1 MARHLS
7 AFTARIGLVD
17 LPQPTVQMTFEE
29 VSPVDDA
36 LPVEID
42 LNNDNL
48 GEFLSHFD
56 FETDISDMVSVI
68 NVHENKV
75 IFGMKSN
82 YARYMSDDL
91 IDELKNNFQLG
102 LRGIYADES
111 LVAEIVVINA
121 PVEDEPAEP
130 VVEEAEDLEL
140 PVTIGQV
147 MSSVEIVKIINDMRD
162 EGTAVLRHSDFLVKI
177 KKVLGEDLAT
187 KFFGARIDSRG
198 KEQPCY
204 FLPKREAHL
213 MVMSENYKVQAAV
226 YDRMVELEGKLTGGN
241 VEPKI
246 EPKQNGSLLEK
257 LMTNNAIIKEAL
269 FGLNMLGIEGNQAA
283 LGANKVAILA
293 TAKT

>member
-1 MARHLS
+1 
-7 AFTARIGLVD
+7 
-17 LPQPTVQMTFEE
+17 MTFEE